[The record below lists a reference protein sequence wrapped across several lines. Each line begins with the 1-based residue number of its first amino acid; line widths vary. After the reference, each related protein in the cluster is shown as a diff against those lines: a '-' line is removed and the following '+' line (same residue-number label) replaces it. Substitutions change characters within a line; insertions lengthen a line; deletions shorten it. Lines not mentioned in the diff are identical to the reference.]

1 MGDISNWKNKNRTY
15 AGKGTASIYLPSDEE
30 KKKIIPLK
38 DKRKHLSDKLIKSL
52 DYQDK
57 TYSVGDDTVIGLRIF
72 NDNYGKMNIS
82 LKDADGS
89 VLVISQFTLCGDWR
103 KGRRPNFTKAADPD
117 KGKLLYDRFIDA
129 IRNKDIN
136 VETGE
141 FGAAM
146 DVSLINSGP
155 VTFVLDSHDR

>member
-1 MGDISNWKNKNRTY
+1 MIAVLQRVTTGKVKIGDRIVGDIDNGLVILLGVHQDDK
-15 AGKGTASIYLPSDEE
+15 EE
-30 KKKIIPLK
+30 DIVFLA
-38 DKRKHLSDKLIKSL
+38 DK
-52 DYQDK
+52 
-57 TYSVGDDTVIGLRIF
+57 VISLRIF

-82 LKDADGS
+82 LQDAEGS

-103 KGRRPNFTKAADPD
+103 KGRRPSFTKAADPD
-117 KGKLLYDRFIDA
+117 KGKLLYDGFINA
-129 IRNKDIN
+129 VRSRGIN

-146 DVSLINSGP
+146 DVSLVNSGP